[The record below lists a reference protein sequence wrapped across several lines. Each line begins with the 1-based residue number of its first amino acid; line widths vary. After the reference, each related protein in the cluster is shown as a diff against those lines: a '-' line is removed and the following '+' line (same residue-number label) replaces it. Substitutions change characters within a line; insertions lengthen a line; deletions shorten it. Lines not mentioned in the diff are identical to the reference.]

1 MCASS
6 LGELMIEKFIARS
19 ACIALVLAG
28 ATASAIAQSTP
39 EQCGAID
46 DGAERLVC
54 YDLLFRIDRKPS
66 STSAQSAWETSSETS
81 RIDDTTNVFMTLESS
96 DTFPRRFGGSA
107 HGTMIVR
114 CMENTTSI
122 IFRMGDHHL
131 ADLQNYGRV
140 TYRIDDA
147 PAKTQR
153 FVESTDN
160 RALGL
165 WNGGAAIPLFKTL
178 FGAENLL
185 VQITP
190 FGESPITVDFP
201 IAGIEDE
208 IKPLREACNW

>member
-1 MCASS
+1 
-6 LGELMIEKFIARS
+6 MIQKFIKRS
-19 ACIALVLAG
+19 ACIALMLAG
-28 ATASAIAQSTP
+28 GTTVAIGQTTP
-39 EQCGAID
+39 EQCGAVD

-54 YDLLFRIDRKPS
+54 YDLLFRVDRKAPTAS
-66 STSAQSAWETSSETS
+66 SQSRWVVSSETS
-81 RIDDTTNVFMTLESS
+81 RLDDTTNVFLTLVSS
-96 DTFPRRFGGSA
+96 DTFPRRFSGGAA
-107 HGTMIVR
+107 HGSMIVR
-114 CMENTTSI
+114 CMENTTSM

-131 ADLQNYGRV
+131 ADLQSYGRI
-140 TYRIDDA
+140 TYRIDETS
-147 PAKTQR
+147 AKTQR

-165 WNGGAAIPLFKTL
+165 WNGGSSIPFVKAL

-208 IKPLREACNW
+208 IVPLREACGW